1 MIKFKKL
8 ITIQS
13 IYKYMIDLS
22 IVVVAYICAVYI
34 FVAAVL
40 VVAAT
45 SVTAVKWMILEV
57 ATFWQLVVSA

>member
-40 VVAAT
+40 VVALD
-45 SVTAVKWMILEV
+45 VTIVQRLV
-57 ATFWQLVVSA
+57 ARDGLMPPRV